1 MSVDENKAIVRRYI
15 EVGWSKGDMAVVTDS
30 VAPNYR
36 RHQPNMMMPVET
48 GEALTT
54 LIGAYRA
61 GVPDLHIEI
70 EHLVAEGDW
79 VVTRVRCTGTHTG
92 ELAGIPASGRGVDFT
107 ASDIFQ
113 MAGGRIVESWHN
125 VDDFGLLQQV
135 GALPAP

>member
-1 MSVDENKAIVRRYI
+1 MSVEENKAIVRRYI
-15 EVGWSKGDMAVVTDS
+15 EIGWSKGDMGVVTDS
-30 VAPNYR
+30 VAPDYL
-36 RHQPNMMMPVET
+36 RHQPNMVMPVET

-61 GVPDLHIEI
+61 GIPDLHIAI
-70 EHLVAEGDW
+70 EHLVAEEDW

-92 ELAGIPASGRGVDFT
+92 ELAGIPASGRSVDFT

-113 MAGGRIVESWHN
+113 MTGGRIVESWHN

-135 GALPAP
+135 GALPAQ